1 MREKESM
8 KRLALALCFAALAV
22 SACVRPVLQVSPV
35 DSQWTLVE
43 ARDWRTRAPGL
54 IGKHVELHGNL
65 STQFLVDPGSG
76 LSNTGAMRGHNY
88 KHVLA
93 IVLFDQIRGRQ
104 SAGKAKSDG
113 HVSGRSITAD
123 MEGNP
128 LRAC

>member
-8 KRLALALCFAALAV
+8 KRLALALSFAALAA
-22 SACVRPVLQVSPV
+22 SACTRPVLQTASPA

-65 STQFLVDPGSG
+65 STQFLVDPGSEF
-76 LSNTGAMRGHNY
+76 SNTGAMRDTNY

-93 IVLFDQIRGRQ
+93 TVLFDQIRGEQ
-104 SAGKAKSDG
+104 IAWMTKNNW
-113 HVSGRSITAD
+113 HVTGIY
-123 MEGNP
+123 
-128 LRAC
+128 